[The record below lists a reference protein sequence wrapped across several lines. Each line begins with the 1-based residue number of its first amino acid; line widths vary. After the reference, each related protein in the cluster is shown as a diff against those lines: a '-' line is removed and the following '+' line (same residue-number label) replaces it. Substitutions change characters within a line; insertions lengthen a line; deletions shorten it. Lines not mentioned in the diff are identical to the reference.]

1 MDPAH
6 LQTIELM
13 KAAKPLFESGEGYLI
28 AAVSALGAI
37 GGAIAAYVPN
47 RLMAKHQ
54 QAELRKSTAFQL
66 YSEIRATLE
75 VVQHRGY
82 IESLRDLLASF
93 DRKEILTCTY
103 KVQVPDE
110 RFIIFKSN
118 LGNLGLLPPGVQGQ
132 IVLLYQ
138 LLEAVI
144 QDVKPGGMLNAEPAG
159 RGAFA
164 EALTLSERAKTIAEQ
179 VLIEIE
185 KLYPDVALPP
195 LERPTPPV
203 ISTAHCTTATSL
215 SVDLHRS

>member
-6 LQTIELM
+6 LQTIEIL
-13 KAAKPLFESGEGYLI
+13 KAAKPLFENGEGYLI
-28 AAVSALGAI
+28 AAVGALGAI

-75 VVQHRGY
+75 VVRHRGY
-82 IESLRDLLASF
+82 IESLRDLLTAF
-93 DRKEILTCTY
+93 DRQEISTWTY
-103 KVQVPDE
+103 RVQVPDE

-118 LGNLGLLPPGVQGQ
+118 LGNLGLLPPRVQGQ

-144 QDVKPGGMLNAEPAG
+144 QDIKPGGMLNAEPVG
-159 RGAFA
+159 RGSFA
-164 EALTLSERAKTIAEQ
+164 EALTLSERAKAIAEQ
-179 VLIEIE
+179 VLRDIER
-185 KLYPDVALPP
+185 LYPDVAQPP
-195 LERPTPPV
+195 SEK
-203 ISTAHCTTATSL
+203 ATL
-215 SVDLHRS
+215 RVDV